1 MVKSWNSKPHIK
13 VLSTPT
19 WGWHMRTKYKIG
31 INMREED
38 GGEEKGEEMRHRKVK
53 L

>member
-1 MVKSWNSKPHIK
+1 VQQIVFNSDGFNKRRQLRH
-13 VLSTPT
+13 
-19 WGWHMRTKYKIG
+19 
-31 INMREED
+31 REED